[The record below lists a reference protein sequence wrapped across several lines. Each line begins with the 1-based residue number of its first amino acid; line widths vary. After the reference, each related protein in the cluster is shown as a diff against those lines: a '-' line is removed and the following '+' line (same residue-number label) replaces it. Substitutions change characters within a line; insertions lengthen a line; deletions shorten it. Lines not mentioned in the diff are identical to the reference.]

1 MKSAF
6 LWPISLWLTSLTN
19 VASALDLNT
28 ATEAD
33 LDSLKGLGPAITQRI
48 MQARTQAPFQ
58 DWADVHQRVKG
69 IGPKLT
75 ASLVE
80 QGVTV
85 DAHHSAKSPYTSHP
99 KRTSP

>member
-1 MKSAF
+1 MKSAL
-6 LWPISLWLTSLTN
+6 LWPLGVWLISLTGT
-19 VASALDLNT
+19 ASALDLNT

-33 LDSLKGLGPAITQRI
+33 LDSVKGLGPAITQRI

-58 DWADVHQRVKG
+58 DWADVRQRVKG

-85 DAHHSAKSPYTSHP
+85 DAHHSAKSPHTNRP
-99 KRTSP
+99 KDTP